1 MSFSCFVISPL
12 GTKDAT
18 FVLKE
23 IIKPACKSNYKVIG
37 ADEEVMIR
45 GDKQIKVPKTKDNDM
60 EAGIGS
66 ISDRVFNNLEN
77 ADIVIAYLGSP
88 QKGNGNDKKWYWNG
102 NVMLEAGY
110 RMGLRKPIV
119 FVRAGR
125 ENEEIEPLLPFDIQ
139 NRTVVELLKKEYSDD
154 YDALEKKR
162 KEIRDCCDKFIP
174 LILTSRDEMK
184 ERHAWPA
191 ITLWFREGGG
201 TVIGAS
207 KAAKELF
214 GIEQLTGMNLNEVIN
229 KIKAKM
235 PKKQA
240 ENFENEQSK
249 MLGELMRGQIP
260 RAKVCMVF
268 SKQTLS
274 AGDEIP
280 NAWLPVISSYN
291 KDITPWEVTVLYYDV
306 KENATFYDG
315 IVRL

>member
-45 GDKQIKVPKTKDNDM
+45 GDKQIPVQKSKDNDT
-60 EAGIGS
+60 GN

-125 ENEEIEPLLPFDIQ
+125 ENEEIEPLLPFDIHD
-139 NRTVVELLKKEYSDD
+139 RTVVELPKKEDLTD
-154 YDALEKKR
+154 PDALENKR
-162 KEIRDCCDKFIP
+162 KEIRAYCDKFIP
-174 LILTSRDEMK
+174 LILTSRGEMK
-184 ERHAWPA
+184 EHHAWPA
-191 ITLWFREGGG
+191 ITLWFRGGVG

-214 GIEQLTGMNLNEVIN
+214 GMEQLTGMNIVDLIE
-229 KIKAKM
+229 KLKTRM
-235 PKKQA
+235 PPIQA
-240 ENFENEQSK
+240 ENFDREQDE
-249 MLGELMRGQIP
+249 MLGKLLKGKIP
-260 RAKVCMVF
+260 KAKVCIFF
-268 SKQTLS
+268 SKQAPSHENKIL
-274 AGDEIP
+274 

-291 KDITPWEVTVLYYDV
+291 IDITPMEVTVLYYDV
-306 KENATFYDG
+306 KESARIHKDG
-315 IVRL
+315 VVRL